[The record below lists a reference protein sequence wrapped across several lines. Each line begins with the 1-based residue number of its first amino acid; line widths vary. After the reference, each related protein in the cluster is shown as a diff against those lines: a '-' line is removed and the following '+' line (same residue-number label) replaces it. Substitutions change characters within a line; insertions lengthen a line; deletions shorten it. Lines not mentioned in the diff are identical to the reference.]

1 MFVRTAFIF
10 ILLSTISDTVQSP
23 SEWLLKQPL
32 DSQLTVEL
40 KIKITNSVTGMDWVP
55 SSPLLLRAVGLQAT
69 NLASLGFPIL

>member
-23 SEWLLKQPL
+23 LAWLLKQPL

-40 KIKITNSVTGMDWVP
+40 KIKITDSDRN
-55 SSPLLLRAVGLQAT
+55 R
-69 NLASLGFPIL
+69 LGS